1 MYHSIYDIIKK
12 DQIIEN
18 KLNRIGSTYRLK
30 TPKYLLEKLK
40 TWKDGKITV
49 ICKVED
55 NVVRMRNISQFEQQ
69 IQSKIHGNL
78 SCHYAETD
86 YLNLKLHQDMQ
97 TGPEE
102 PERLLRRTKMEDSTL

>member
-55 NVVRMRNISQFEQQ
+55 NVVRMTIFPNLN
-69 IQSKIHGNL
+69 SKFRAK
-78 SCHYAETD
+78 S
-86 YLNLKLHQDMQ
+86 
-97 TGPEE
+97 
-102 PERLLRRTKMEDSTL
+102 MEI